1 MIFYAFPSRTIE
13 NLLTG
18 HFLFDKNAAFFR
30 KRAGNF
36 PCSCACIYPIYLLM
50 GLVAPALYPAFG
62 GLWRRAHASPA
73 MASPES
79 SALFPR
85 SGGRYDQSIYILS
98 EEKHLL
104 LSVRFGA
111 LGPRLLWHVYCG
123 KAVFIYEREKGLIR
137 EYRREKNGAAKPMAP
152 GGGPAG
158 TCTSLSSITSFTSFL
173 RAAPLS
179 IITLGVPRFVILNIP
194 GGYDQFV
201 SKFLINCYDTIFLQA

>member
-1 MIFYAFPSRTIE
+1 MLTWLHHNYRIRATQAGSLIILNKYKGQGIFPAP
-13 NLLTG
+13 
-18 HFLFDKNAAFFR
+18 
-30 KRAGNF
+30 
-36 PCSCACIYPIYLLM
+36 CACIYPIYLLM
-50 GLVAPALYPAFG
+50 GLETPALYPAFG

-73 MASPES
+73 IESPTRRRP
-79 SALFPR
+79 FFR
-85 SGGRYDQSIYILS
+85 GWGRYDQSIYILS

-111 LGPRLLWHVYCG
+111 LGPRILWHVYCG
-123 KAVFIYEREKGLIR
+123 KAVFIYVREKGLIR
-137 EYRREKNGAAKPMAP
+137 VYRRKKTGAAKTMAP

-179 IITLGVPRFVILNIP
+179 IITLGGPRFVILNIP